1 MRGFRG
7 AWCRAEHPLM
17 TPQHHKL
24 DATSVIGQ
32 VVLYAALAAVLVVF
46 ANWPAYRQLGPDQA
60 LIKLSVVHEPQ
71 RVQACTQRTPEEM
84 AKLPPNMRV
93 PMNCPQERAPLV
105 AELDLDGRRVLRQE
119 ALPSGFARDGRAT
132 LYHRLVT
139 TAGPHDIAVRLRDQ
153 AGTEDFN
160 FRAATSVDL
169 QPAQIL
175 VIDFEAARGAITL
188 R

>member
-1 MRGFRG
+1 
-7 AWCRAEHPLM
+7 M

-71 RVQACTQRTPEEM
+71 RVQACTQRTPEEL

-93 PMNCPQERAPLV
+93 PMDCPRERAPLV
-105 AELDLDGRRVLRQE
+105 AEVDVDGRLAFRQV
-119 ALPSGFARDGRAT
+119 AQPSGLSHDGRAT

-139 TAGPHDIAVRLRDQ
+139 TAGRHDVTVRLRDR
-153 AGTEDFN
+153 AGTEAFDYQGTT
-160 FRAATSVDL
+160 RVEL
-169 QPAQIL
+169 RPAQIL
-175 VIDFEAARGAITL
+175 VIDFQAAQRAIVF